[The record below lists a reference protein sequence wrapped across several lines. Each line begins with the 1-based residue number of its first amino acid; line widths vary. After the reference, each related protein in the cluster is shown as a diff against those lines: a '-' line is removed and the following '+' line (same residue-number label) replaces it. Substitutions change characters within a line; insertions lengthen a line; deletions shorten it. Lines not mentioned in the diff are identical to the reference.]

1 MLKYKL
7 FVYFYTAILVFALY
21 GCNEQKAHTTKVLN
35 GMIGS
40 IVDLCYE

>member
-7 FVYFYTAILVFALY
+7 FVYFYTAIY